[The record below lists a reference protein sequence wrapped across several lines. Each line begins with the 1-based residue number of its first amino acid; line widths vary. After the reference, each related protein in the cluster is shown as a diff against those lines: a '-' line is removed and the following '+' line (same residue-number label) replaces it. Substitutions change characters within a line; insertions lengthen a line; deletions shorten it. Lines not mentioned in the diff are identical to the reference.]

1 MELQAVA
8 WVTVYPMQG
17 FDATLSLRR
26 QLDSYRTGAYPRP
39 QFFVAS

>member
-26 QLDSYRTGAYPRP
+26 QLGFYLTGAYPRP
-39 QFFVAS
+39 RFFVAS